1 MMIKPP
7 ARVGDTGHAK
17 VAEVGGGGGGLQVAG
32 CDWRFLTIIIMTI
45 VMMMVV
51 VRKTCI
57 LSRLVRLP

>member
-32 CDWRFLTIIIMTI
+32 CDWRFLTIIIIMVET
-45 VMMMVV
+45 VMIMM
-51 VRKTCI
+51 I
-57 LSRLVRLP
+57 MLVLVARCNLG